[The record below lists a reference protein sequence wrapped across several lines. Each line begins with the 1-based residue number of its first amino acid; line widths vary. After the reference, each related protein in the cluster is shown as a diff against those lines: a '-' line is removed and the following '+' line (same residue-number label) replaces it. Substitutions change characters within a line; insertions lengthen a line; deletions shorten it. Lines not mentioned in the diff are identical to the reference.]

1 MKNKEF
7 RLMLMISAF
16 ATVLCFF
23 ICLFISTACAFISLA
38 LGIILSVVFY
48 VFTKQRYRKIE
59 ELNDYLSEVCSG
71 NYDLAVNDNAEGELS
86 ILKNNLYKVMILLRT
101 ASEDAKKDKLYL
113 ADSLADISHQLK
125 TPLTSMMII
134 TEVLQDEKD
143 EEKRAGFIRIIE
155 EQLEK
160 MKWLITTLLKLSK
173 LDADTADFN
182 MKSLNCADIIDR
194 SINPFLVQA
203 EIRKIKISKHV
214 NPFIFTGDENW
225 SVEALENIIKNCLE
239 HTSDGGTLNINTNST
254 TIYNEIEISDNGSG
268 IAKED
273 LPHIFER
280 FYHGKNSSAE
290 SVGIGLALS
299 KAVFSKENANID
311 VKSKEGIGTKFT
323 IRFYKFVV

>member
-1 MKNKEF
+1 
-7 RLMLMISAF
+7 MLMISAF
-16 ATVLCFF
+16 ATVLCFL

-71 NYDLAVNDNAEGELS
+71 NYELAVNDNAEGELS

-280 FYHGKNSSAE
+280 FYHGKNSAAE

>member
-16 ATVLCFF
+16 ATVLCFL

-71 NYDLAVNDNAEGELS
+71 NYELAVNDNAEGELS

-101 ASEDAKKDKLYL
+101 ASEGAKKDKLYL

>member
-16 ATVLCFF
+16 ATVLCFL

-71 NYDLAVNDNAEGELS
+71 NYELAVNDNAEGELS

-268 IAKED
+268 IEKED

>member
-16 ATVLCFF
+16 ATVLCFL

-71 NYDLAVNDNAEGELS
+71 NYELAVNDNAEGELS

-155 EQLEK
+155 EQQEK

-299 KAVFSKENANID
+299 KAVFLKENANID

>member
-7 RLMLMISAF
+7 RLMLMISTF
-16 ATVLCFF
+16 ATVLCFL

-71 NYDLAVNDNAEGELS
+71 NYELAVNDNAEGELS

-182 MKSLNCADIIDR
+182 MKSLNCANIIDR

-214 NPFIFTGDENW
+214 NPFTFMGDENW

>member
-1 MKNKEF
+1 
-7 RLMLMISAF
+7 MLMISAF
-16 ATVLCFF
+16 ATVLCFL

-48 VFTKQRYRKIE
+48 VYTKQRYRKIE

-71 NYDLAVNDNAEGELS
+71 NYELAVNDNAEGELS

>member
-16 ATVLCFF
+16 ATVLCFL

-71 NYDLAVNDNAEGELS
+71 NYELAVNDNAEGELS

-311 VKSKEGIGTKFT
+311 VKSKEGIGTQFT

>member
-16 ATVLCFF
+16 ATVLCFL

-48 VFTKQRYRKIE
+48 VYTKQRYRKIE

-71 NYDLAVNDNAEGELS
+71 NYELAVNDNAEGELS

>member
-1 MKNKEF
+1 
-7 RLMLMISAF
+7 MLMISAF
-16 ATVLCFF
+16 ATVLCFL
-23 ICLFISTACAFISLA
+23 ISLFISTACAFISLA

-71 NYDLAVNDNAEGELS
+71 NYELAVNDNAEGELS

-254 TIYNEIEISDNGSG
+254 TIYYEIEISDNGSG

>member
-1 MKNKEF
+1 M
-7 RLMLMISAF
+7 
-16 ATVLCFF
+16 
-23 ICLFISTACAFISLA
+23 
-38 LGIILSVVFY
+38 
-48 VFTKQRYRKIE
+48 
-59 ELNDYLSEVCSG
+59 
-71 NYDLAVNDNAEGELS
+71 
-86 ILKNNLYKVMILLRT
+86 
-101 ASEDAKKDKLYL
+101 
-113 ADSLADISHQLK
+113 
-125 TPLTSMMII
+125 
-134 TEVLQDEKD
+134 
-143 EEKRAGFIRIIE
+143 
-155 EQLEK
+155 
-160 MKWLITTLLKLSK
+160 
-173 LDADTADFN
+173 
-182 MKSLNCADIIDR
+182 
-194 SINPFLVQA
+194 
-203 EIRKIKISKHV
+203 
-214 NPFIFTGDENW
+214 GDENW

>member
-16 ATVLCFF
+16 ATVLCFL
-23 ICLFISTACAFISLA
+23 ICLFICTACAFISLA

-59 ELNDYLSEVCSG
+59 ELNDYLSAVCSG
-71 NYDLAVNDNAEGELS
+71 NYELAVNDNAEGELS

>member
-1 MKNKEF
+1 
-7 RLMLMISAF
+7 MLMISAF
-16 ATVLCFF
+16 ATVLCFL

-71 NYDLAVNDNAEGELS
+71 NYELAVNDNAEGELS

>member
-16 ATVLCFF
+16 ATVLCFL

-59 ELNDYLSEVCSG
+59 ELNDYLSAVCSG
-71 NYDLAVNDNAEGELS
+71 NYELAVNDNAEGELS

-280 FYHGKNSSAE
+280 FYHGKNSAAE

>member
-16 ATVLCFF
+16 ATVLCFL

-71 NYDLAVNDNAEGELS
+71 NYELAVNDNAEGELS

-182 MKSLNCADIIDR
+182 MKSLNCADIINR

-214 NPFIFTGDENW
+214 NPFTFMGDENW

-254 TIYNEIEISDNGSG
+254 TIYNEIEISDYGSG

>member
-16 ATVLCFF
+16 ATVLCFL

-48 VFTKQRYRKIE
+48 VFTKQRYRKME

-71 NYDLAVNDNAEGELS
+71 NYELAVNDNAEGELS

-134 TEVLQDEKD
+134 TEVLQEEKD

>member
-1 MKNKEF
+1 
-7 RLMLMISAF
+7 MLMISAF
-16 ATVLCFF
+16 ATVLCFL

-71 NYDLAVNDNAEGELS
+71 NYELAVNDNAEGELS

-134 TEVLQDEKD
+134 TEVLQGEKD

>member
-1 MKNKEF
+1 
-7 RLMLMISAF
+7 MLMISAF
-16 ATVLCFF
+16 ATVLCFL

-59 ELNDYLSEVCSG
+59 ELNDYLSAVCSG
-71 NYDLAVNDNAEGELS
+71 NYELAVNDNAEGELS

-280 FYHGKNSSAE
+280 FYHGKNSAAE

>member
-1 MKNKEF
+1 
-7 RLMLMISAF
+7 MLMISAF
-16 ATVLCFF
+16 ATVLCFL

-71 NYDLAVNDNAEGELS
+71 NYELAVNDNAEGELS

-134 TEVLQDEKD
+134 TEVLQEEKD

>member
-1 MKNKEF
+1 MKDKEF

-16 ATVLCFF
+16 ATVLCFL
-23 ICLFISTACAFISLA
+23 ISLFISTACAFISLV

-71 NYDLAVNDNAEGELS
+71 NYELAVNDNAEGELS

-101 ASEDAKKDKLYL
+101 AIEDAKKDKLYL

-194 SINPFLVQA
+194 SIKPFLVQA
-203 EIRKIKISKHV
+203 ETRKIKISKHV

>member
-1 MKNKEF
+1 
-7 RLMLMISAF
+7 MLMISAF
-16 ATVLCFF
+16 ATVLCFL
-23 ICLFISTACAFISLA
+23 ICLFISTGCAFISLA

-71 NYDLAVNDNAEGELS
+71 NYELAVNDNAEGELS

>member
-16 ATVLCFF
+16 ATVLCFL

-71 NYDLAVNDNAEGELS
+71 KYELAVNDNAEGELS

>member
-1 MKNKEF
+1 MKNFEF
-7 RLMLMISAF
+7 KLMIGISA
-16 ATVLCFF
+16 AMALVCFF
-23 ICLFISTACAFISLA
+23 ICLFFNVACAFICLA
-38 LGIILSVVFY
+38 VWALIVLVFA
-48 VFTKQRYRKIE
+48 VFTQKRYRDIE
-59 ELNDYLSEVCSG
+59 ELNNYLSEVCSG
-71 NYDLAVNDNAEGELS
+71 NYELAVADNAEGELS

-101 ASEDAKKDKLYL
+101 ASEETKKDKLYL

-134 TEVLQDEKD
+134 TEVLQNEQDA
-143 EEKRAGFIRIIE
+143 EKRAGFIRIIE

-182 MKSLNCADIIDR
+182 MKSLNCADIINR

-214 NPFIFTGDENW
+214 NPFTFMGDENW

>member
-1 MKNKEF
+1 
-7 RLMLMISAF
+7 MLMISAF
-16 ATVLCFF
+16 ATVLCFL

-71 NYDLAVNDNAEGELS
+71 NYELAVNDNAEGELS

-101 ASEDAKKDKLYL
+101 ASEDAKKYKLYL

>member
-1 MKNKEF
+1 
-7 RLMLMISAF
+7 MLMISAF
-16 ATVLCFF
+16 ATVLCFL

-48 VFTKQRYRKIE
+48 VFTKQRYRKVE

-71 NYDLAVNDNAEGELS
+71 NYELAVNDNAEGELS

-299 KAVFSKENANID
+299 KAVFSKENANVD